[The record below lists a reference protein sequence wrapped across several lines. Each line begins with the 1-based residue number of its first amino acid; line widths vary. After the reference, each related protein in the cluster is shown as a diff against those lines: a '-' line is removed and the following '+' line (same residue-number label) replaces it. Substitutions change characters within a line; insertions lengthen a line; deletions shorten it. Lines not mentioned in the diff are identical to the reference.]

1 MYRSF
6 RYLMNS
12 KLSRRGNFQH
22 SRSKFHS
29 ERLAES
35 PLSPRRPTGRASV
48 LSSDPLLSM
57 SHTSAE
63 REAEATFALAVERG
77 DLPVLRRLVAENL
90 CDAAAQPDLLYVAC
104 EHGHADVARFLLLA
118 GCSANQSLAD
128 GTTPLFVA
136 IQHGHENVAVVLL
149 EWRADTSVGR
159 TNGATPLY
167 EASLQGSVPLVRLL
181 LDACAP
187 VDAVAVVRP
196 KPGIHGSMSPLYACC
211 SRGHADVARML
222 VAAHADPNVQLPRG
236 RSPLHVAVAAG
247 HLETVRVL
255 LEHAWA
261 SESVS
266 EPIRVSAAAAGHPAC
281 SRLALSHAPMGT
293 GTPPL
298 MATEAHPLGHARVG
312 HAAAA
317 PTAVASD
324 TLNPTLA
331 HTPNPALALWA
342 ALPVALG
349 TAPLTTPALAL
360 PTTPALAPGLPPRPM
375 TAACHPAC
383 SRFSHAAAASAAAS
397 AAACGPSA
405 LFGPAA
411 AKGGG
416 LCKGGVLCGPVLPQ
430 RVPTDCGSSSSSSFS
445 TTTVHSPGVQRRL
458 LDSVAALHAS
468 ERATALHGARAPD
481 EPARAP
487 ASVEE
492 RRAEREADA
501 RLRQAML
508 EGELSAL
515 REALEA
521 VAPFA
526 SASVL
531 AEARAVRDGWRAK
544 ERRLAKKALKT
555 ALNDRS

>member
-1 MYRSF
+1 M
-6 RYLMNS
+6 
-12 KLSRRGNFQH
+12 GG
-22 SRSKFHS
+22 
-29 ERLAES
+29 ES
-35 PLSPRRPTGRASV
+35 CETPRPHRHNAPT
-48 LSSDPLLSM
+48 LSM

-77 DLPVLRRLVAENL
+77 DLPVLRRLVAESL
-90 CDAAAQPDLLYVAC
+90 CEAASQPDLLYVAC

-149 EWRADTSVGR
+149 EWRADASVGR

-167 EASLQGSVPLVRLL
+167 EASLQGCVPLVRLL

-196 KPGIHGSMSPLYACC
+196 KQGIHGSMSPLYACC
-211 SRGHADVARML
+211 SRGHAEVARML

-266 EPIRVSAAAAGHPAC
+266 EPIRLSAAAAGHPAC
-281 SRLALSHAPMGT
+281 VRLALSHAPMCTT

-298 MATEAHPLGHARVG
+298 MATTEAHPLHHAPLGHAPLGHAQLR

-317 PTAVASD
+317 PTAALTVAASD
-324 TLNPTLA
+324 TLAHALAPTL
-331 HTPNPALALWA
+331 TPWA

-349 TAPLTTPALAL
+349 TAPSTPSTLAS
-360 PTTPALAPGLPPRPM
+360 PTPSRAPGLPPRPM
-375 TAACHPAC
+375 TAAGHPAC
-383 SRFSHAAAASAAAS
+383 SRFSDAAAASAAACS
-397 AAACGPSA
+397 PSA
-405 LFGPAA
+405 LVGAGA
-411 AKGGG
+411 G
-416 LCKGGVLCGPVLPQ
+416 KGGVLCGPVLPM

-458 LDSVAALHAS
+458 LDSVAALQAS
-468 ERATALHGARAPD
+468 ERATAHLGARASD
-481 EPARAP
+481 EPARSP

-526 SASVL
+526 SAPVL

-555 ALNDRS
+555 ALSDRS